1 MQQTDDCAC
10 SDAKIAVRDLTKMY
24 GDLTVLDKA
33 NFTIKR
39 GELVC
44 IVVELPPLNRT
55 LQALQ

>member
-24 GDLTVLDKA
+24 GDLTVLDKV

-44 IVVELPPLNRT
+44 IVGPT
-55 LQALQ
+55 